1 MATNSAGSPSSAG
14 LVSALASPSG
24 AGQAAQVGY
33 PDVDG
38 IRCDQLE
45 QSAYH
50 IHVLLAIYINGTQRQ
65 VPGQIGIPADGS
77 CLYWMHT
84 HDATGIVHIEAPA
97 NVAVSIVNFLDIWAQ
112 QFSFLGFPQELYQPG
127 WYAFVNGQAVDN
139 IAALPLQD
147 RYVIALVYNSPNAA
161 PAASFDWS
169 GAVSHPEG

>member
-1 MATNSAGSPSSAG
+1 MATHQEGPASSAG
-14 LVSALASPSG
+14 LVSALSSASG
-24 AGQAAQVGY
+24 AGQAALAGY

-38 IRCDQLE
+38 IRCDQGE

-84 HDATGIVHIEAPA
+84 HDASGIVHIEAPGS
-97 NVAVSIVNFLDIWAQ
+97 VALSIVNFLDIWAQ
-112 QFSFLGFPQELYQPG
+112 QFPFLGFPQELYQPG
-127 WYAFVNGQAVDN
+127 WYAFVNGQAVAN

-147 RYVIALVYNSPNAA
+147 QYVIALAYNSPNAA

-169 GAVSHPEG
+169 GGVPHPQG